1 MQSTNL
7 TNQRSKRAITYPV
20 AYSIEGQSIIHIGDA
35 PRERGHRYSCVHCRQ
50 AMSAVV
56 LVTRRAPHFRHTN
69 SDHCDPDDAL
79 HTYAIQMIQQAHA
92 AAVDAGRTYM
102 LTRPCA
108 DCESL
113 ATEIDLTDGWEY
125 DTEKSIVPPTR
136 SDVVFTDLEGRQL
149 AVEVVV
155 THMMERETEAA
166 YSNAGIPVAIVRPTW
181 ETVGQL
187 LDKLLVDESRNFDTD
202 ACPSC
207 EGVRKKR
214 LAEYE
219 AARLRC
225 EHVYRTR
232 RRTVDRVLT
241 RMERRQSSGSLFC
254 PWYYGKLGEFSNHP
268 TPMYMPTQRKVFA
281 NAIILTELG
290 FEQHNLHKPWLFR
303 YPIHKGQRVIL
314 YADLGGSDV
323 VPVYKDTAAMLYV
336 FGQSL
341 YDDDETGHAE
351 CCVGSPIV
359 NYIVIEAAKRLQ
371 RLGVDVRTGFES
383 PVQVERLG
391 RDPLEAIDHDLL
403 RGLLKEIAPRRRRHP
418 NATGLGRP

>member
-1 MQSTNL
+1 MPSMRL
-7 TNQRSKRAITYPV
+7 L
-20 AYSIEGQSIIHIGDA
+20 G
-35 PRERGHRYSCVHCRQ
+35 
-50 AMSAVV
+50 SA
-56 LVTRRAPHFRHTN
+56 
-69 SDHCDPDDAL
+69 
-79 HTYAIQMIQQAHA
+79 
-92 AAVDAGRTYM
+92 
-102 LTRPCA
+102 
-108 DCESL
+108 
-113 ATEIDLTDGWEY
+113 
-125 DTEKSIVPPTR
+125 
-136 SDVVFTDLEGRQL
+136 
-149 AVEVVV
+149 
-155 THMMERETEAA
+155 
-166 YSNAGIPVAIVRPTW
+166 
-181 ETVGQL
+181 
-187 LDKLLVDESRNFDTD
+187 
-202 ACPSC
+202 
-207 EGVRKKR
+207 
-214 LAEYE
+214 
-219 AARLRC
+219 C

-268 TPMYMPTQRKVFA
+268 TPMYMATQRKVFA

-371 RLGVDVRTGFES
+371 RFGVDVGTGFES